1 MRAHTNIK
9 LKDRNSLTISNF
21 KGVDFSSSAVNVQ
34 SNRASY
40 MRNLINEGGVNKKR
54 NGWNELKV
62 YRETINGI
70 FEGRR
75 VNGIFE
81 APLKMGMLVHAGTKI
96 YWDSNRSVLVENVQ
110 NKRSQAFYKDDKVYI
125 LCGDIYVFKFVA
137 DEGVIATRLL
147 DSDEIYIPTT
157 TISIDNDTVT
167 DTVRATLDDINCLTK
182 WRKNTLVGAKITKEG
197 ETVKPN
203 EWSLDDNIDADTVVK
218 IEIEKKHIWSSGVT
232 TGIITY
238 EVASASNDIIECN
251 NNTCTKVG
259 EIDRQNGKI
268 KLTIDTTPPIDNQAN
283 ITVTFAHTHRLAS
296 KITNCTFGTVFG
308 VNGNTDTLFLSGN
321 INFPNVCFYSAE
333 DDFAYFPNR
342 NVIAM
347 GSETYAIGGFA
358 RLSDSTLV
366 AVKEG
371 VSHEAGIYYI
381 AGSYQPIN
389 DKTDA
394 RLVAPVYTRTAGGI
408 GEGIISR
415 YCNANLNGDALIL
428 TQSGVQ
434 GIVLGENVART
445 ERFTRNRSINING
458 KLLLHDNLS
467 NAVAICH
474 NNRYYLAIDGV
485 CYVADARHKFIPDDT
500 VDNSFNYEWWYW
512 DNIPARVWASIDGKL
527 YFGTEQGQIC
537 VFDDKYTDRT
547 YVDIKDGMSF
557 DIADN
562 CIVDDMAD
570 DIYENDKIEIKP
582 TGTNLFFAILQKDAT
597 TDDIGTIQTDSENIL
612 NMHDGQE
619 VYIEQNDLLYSVG
632 YIGAIDYAECTY
644 SIGDE
649 YGNPILLGGEFNV
662 LLSLDNK
669 EFYITNVDLVGKS
682 FQIKNGI
689 NGNVLKLYRGN
700 HLNAREVIVTRNR
713 NVVAEYHTPIFD
725 FGTIESSKTL
735 LKMAISVEPEMNG
748 KLSFGYE
755 TRNAY
760 KLLNVQ
766 GMRRF
771 SFEDFNFENFSFDT
785 GFANSYSVRC
795 NVRNFNYIMFRF
807 ISDSDSNCVINK
819 FTTIYKINK
828 SNRGVR

>member
-62 YRETINGI
+62 YSDKI
-70 FEGRR
+70 
-75 VNGIFE
+75 NGIFE
-81 APLKMGMLVHAGTKI
+81 APLKRGMLVHAGNEI
-96 YWDSNRSVLVENVQ
+96 YWHNV
-110 NKRSQAFYKDDKVYI
+110 KLLLSGIRDVRSQAFYKDDKVYI

-238 EVASASNDIIECN
+238 EVANKSNDIIECN
-251 NNTCTKVG
+251 NDTCTKVG
-259 EIDRQNGKI
+259 EIDRANGKI

-296 KITNCTFGTVFG
+296 KITKCTFGTVFG

-321 INFPNVCFYSAE
+321 DSFKNICFYSAE
-333 DDFAYFPNR
+333 NDFTYFPNR
-342 NVIAM
+342 NAIAM

-366 AVKEG
+366 AVKEEA
-371 VSHEAGIYYI
+371 SHEAGIYYI
-381 AGSYQPIN
+381 TGSYQPIN

-408 GEGIISR
+408 GEGIVSR

-458 KLLLHDNLS
+458 KLLLHDDLS

-500 VDNSFNYEWWYW
+500 VDNSFNYEWWFW

-527 YFGTEQGQIC
+527 YFGTEQGQVC
-537 VFDDKYTDRT
+537 VFDDKYTDR
-547 YVDIKDGMSF
+547 VHSNIKDGSMIDF
-557 DIADN
+557 NNEQIVYDMHDYIQDGDTINIATQALYVMLQANAEMND
-562 CIVDDMAD
+562 
-570 DIYENDKIEIKP
+570 YEIN
-582 TGTNLFFAILQKDAT
+582 
-597 TDDIGTIQTDSENIL
+597 TDSIFNF
-612 NMHDGQE
+612 HDGE
-619 VYIEQNDLLYSVG
+619 KVIIEQNGSYG
-632 YIGAIDYAECTY
+632 EYIIGDVDWAKNTY
-644 SIGDE
+644 SLCGADGFPVEIEGT
-649 YGNPILLGGEFNV
+649 FNV
-662 LLSLDNK
+662 LLNVANRDL
-669 EFYITNVDLVGKS
+669 YIVNVDTENNT
-682 FQIKNGI
+682 FQVKLNKDGGI
-689 NGNVLKLYRGN
+689 LDLYSGTPSTSD
-700 HLNAREVIVTRNR
+700 IVTYSR
-713 NVVAEYHTPIFD
+713 NVVAEYHTPVFD

-735 LKMAISVEPEMNG
+735 LKMSVAVEPQLSG
-748 KLSFGYE
+748 KLAFGYE
-755 TRNAY
+755 TRNVY
-760 KLLNVQ
+760 KMLNVK
-766 GMRRF
+766 GIRRF
-771 SFEDFNFENFSFDT
+771 TFDDFNFNDFSFDT
-785 GFANSYSVRC
+785 GFNNSYSVRV
-795 NVRNFNYIMFRF
+795 NERNFNYIMFRF
-807 ISDSDSNCVINK
+807 VSDSDTDCIINK
-819 FTTIYKINK
+819 FTAIYKINK

>member
-34 SNRASY
+34 SNRSSY

-62 YRETINGI
+62 YTEKINGI
-70 FEGRR
+70 Y
-75 VNGIFE
+75 E
-81 APLKMGMLVHAGTKI
+81 APMKRGMLVHAGTKI

-125 LCGDIYVFKFVA
+125 VCGDIYVFKYAA
-137 DEGVIATRLL
+137 DTGVIATRLL

-182 WRKNTLVGAKITKEG
+182 WRKNTLVGVVSENKEAFTQGDWTLDASIDDDTDITIEMEIQAGKNAEGMFVTKTIVAKSYG
-197 ETVKPN
+197 V
-203 EWSLDDNIDADTVVK
+203 SDDYQGQNTYY
-218 IEIEKKHIWSSGVT
+218 EIKDEKNTLI
-232 TGIITY
+232 GI
-238 EVASASNDIIECN
+238 VN
-251 NNTCTKVG
+251 KKL
-259 EIDRQNGKI
+259 GKI
-268 KLTIDTTPPIDNQAN
+268 RIFTDTTPPIDNQAN

-333 DDFAYFPNR
+333 DDFTYFPNR

-347 GSETYAIGGFA
+347 GSETHAIGGFA

-381 AGSYQPIN
+381 TGSYQPIN
-389 DKTDA
+389 DEADA

-408 GEGIISR
+408 GEGITSR

-445 ERFTRNRSINING
+445 ERFTRNRSVNING
-458 KLLLHDNLS
+458 KLLLHSNLS

-485 CYVADARHKFIPDDT
+485 CYVADARHKFIPNDT
-500 VDNSFNYEWWYW
+500 VDNSFNYEWWFW

-537 VFDDKYTDRT
+537 VFDDKYTDR
-547 YVDIKDGMSF
+547 VHSNIKDGSMIDF
-557 DIADN
+557 NNEQIVYDMHDYIQDGDTINIATQELY
-562 CIVDDMAD
+562 VMLQAHA
-570 DIYENDKIEIKP
+570 EMNDFEIK
-582 TGTNLFFAILQKDAT
+582 
-597 TDDIGTIQTDSENIL
+597 TDSIFNF
-612 NMHDGQE
+612 HDGE
-619 VYIEQNDLLYSVG
+619 KVWIEKNGTYS
-632 YIGAIDYAECTY
+632 EY
-644 SIGDE
+644 SIGDVDWAKNTYSLCAADGFPVE
-649 YGNPILLGGEFNV
+649 IEGMFNV
-662 LLSLDNK
+662 LLNVANRDL
-669 EFYITNVDLVGKS
+669 YIVNVDTENNT
-682 FQIKNGI
+682 FQVKLNKDGGI
-689 NGNVLKLYRGN
+689 LDLYSGTPS
-700 HLNAREVIVTRNR
+700 ESDIVTYSR
-713 NVVAEYHTPIFD
+713 NVVAEYHTPVFD

-735 LKMAISVEPEMNG
+735 LKMSVAVEPQ
-748 KLSFGYE
+748 LSGELAFGYE
-755 TRNAY
+755 TRNVY
-760 KLLNVQ
+760 KMLNVK
-766 GMRRF
+766 GIRRF
-771 SFEDFNFENFSFDT
+771 TFDDFNFNDFSFDT
-785 GFANSYSVRC
+785 EFNNSYSVRV
-795 NVRNFNYIMFRF
+795 NERNFNYIMFRF
-807 ISDSDSNCVINK
+807 VSDSDTDCIINK
-819 FTTIYKINK
+819 FTAIYKINK

>member
-62 YRETINGI
+62 Y
-70 FEGRR
+70 EGSI
-75 VNGIFE
+75 NGIFE

-96 YWDSNRSVLVENVQ
+96 YWDTNRSVLVENVQ

-232 TGIITY
+232 TGISTY
-238 EVASASNDIIECN
+238 EVASKSNDIIECN
-251 NNTCTKVG
+251 NDTCTKVG
-259 EIDRQNGKI
+259 EIDRANGKI

-321 INFPNVCFYSAE
+321 SEFPNVCFYSAE
-333 DDFAYFPNR
+333 DDFTYFPNR

-347 GSETYAIGGFA
+347 GGETYAIGGFA

-371 VSHEAGIYYI
+371 ASHEAGIYYI
-381 AGSYQPIN
+381 TGSYQPIN
-389 DKTDA
+389 DKADA

-408 GEGIISR
+408 GEGIVSR

-458 KLLLHDNLS
+458 KLLLHDDLS

-500 VDNSFNYEWWYW
+500 VDNSFNYEWWFW

-537 VFDDKYTDRT
+537 VFDDKYTDRVHSNIKNGSMIDFNNEQIVYDMHDYIQDGDT
-547 YVDIKDGMSF
+547 INIATQELYVMLQANAEMIDF
-557 DIADN
+557 
-562 CIVDDMAD
+562 
-570 DIYENDKIEIKP
+570 EI
-582 TGTNLFFAILQKDAT
+582 N
-597 TDDIGTIQTDSENIL
+597 TDSIFNF
-612 NMHDGQE
+612 HDGE
-619 VYIEQNDLLYSVG
+619 KVLIEQYGSYN
-632 YIGAIDYAECTY
+632 EY
-644 SIGDE
+644 SIGDVDWANNTYSLCGADGFPVE
-649 YGNPILLGGEFNV
+649 IEGTFNV
-662 LLSLDNK
+662 LLNVANRDL
-669 EFYITNVDLVGKS
+669 YIVNVDTENNT
-682 FQIKNGI
+682 FQVKLNKDGGI
-689 NGNVLKLYRGN
+689 LDLYSGTPSTSD
-700 HLNAREVIVTRNR
+700 IVTYSR
-713 NVVAEYHTPIFD
+713 NVVAEYHTPVFD

-735 LKMAISVEPEMNG
+735 LKMSVAVEPQLSG
-748 KLSFGYE
+748 KLAFGYE
-755 TRNAY
+755 TRNVY
-760 KLLNVQ
+760 KMLNVK
-766 GMRRF
+766 GIRRF
-771 SFEDFNFENFSFDT
+771 TFDDFNFNNFSFDT
-785 GFANSYSVRC
+785 GFNNSYSVRV
-795 NVRNFNYIMFRF
+795 NERNFNYIMFRF
-807 ISDSDSNCVINK
+807 VSDSDTDCIINK
-819 FTTIYKINK
+819 FTAIYKINK

>member
-62 YRETINGI
+62 Y
-70 FEGRR
+70 EGSI
-75 VNGIFE
+75 NGIFE
-81 APLKMGMLVHAGTKI
+81 APLRVGMLVHAGTKI
-96 YWDSNRSVLVENVQ
+96 YWDSNRSVLVDGVQ
-110 NKRSQAFYKDDKVYI
+110 NKRSQAFYKDNKVYI
-125 LCGDIYVFKFVA
+125 VCGDIYVFKFVVG
-137 DEGVIATRLL
+137 EGVVATRLI

-182 WRKNTLVGAKITKEG
+182 WRKNTLVGVVSENKEAFTQG
-197 ETVKPN
+197 DWT
-203 EWSLDDNIDADTVVK
+203 LDASIDDDADIT
-218 IEIEKKHIWSSGVT
+218 IEMEIQAGKNAEVMFVTKTIVAKSYGISDDYQGQNTYYEIKDEKNTLI
-232 TGIITY
+232 GI
-238 EVASASNDIIECN
+238 VN
-251 NNTCTKVG
+251 KKL
-259 EIDRQNGKI
+259 GKI
-268 KLTIDTTPPIDNQAN
+268 RIFTDTTPPIENQAN
-283 ITVTFAHTHRLAS
+283 ITVTFAHTHNLAS

-333 DDFAYFPNR
+333 DDFTYFPNR

-371 VSHEAGIYYI
+371 ASHEAGIYYI

-389 DKTDA
+389 DKADA

-458 KLLLHDNLS
+458 KLLLHDDLS

-474 NNRYYLAIDGV
+474 NNRCYLAIDGV
-485 CYVADARHKFIPDDT
+485 CYVADARHKFIPNDT
-500 VDNSFNYEWWYW
+500 VDNSFNYEWWFW

-527 YFGTEQGQIC
+527 YFGTEQGQVC
-537 VFDDKYTDRT
+537 VFDDKYTDR
-547 YVDIKDGMSF
+547 VHSNIKDGSMIDF
-557 DIADN
+557 NNEQIVYDMHDYIQDGDTINIATQELYVMLQANAKMIDF
-562 CIVDDMAD
+562 
-570 DIYENDKIEIKP
+570 EI
-582 TGTNLFFAILQKDAT
+582 N
-597 TDDIGTIQTDSENIL
+597 TDSIFNF
-612 NMHDGQE
+612 HDGE
-619 VYIEQNDLLYSVG
+619 KVWIEKNGTYS
-632 YIGAIDYAECTY
+632 EY
-644 SIGDE
+644 SIGDVDWAKNTYSLCNTDGFPVE
-649 YGNPILLGGEFNV
+649 IEGMFNV
-662 LLSLDNK
+662 LLNVANRDL
-669 EFYITNVDLVGKS
+669 YIVNVDTENNT
-682 FQIKNGI
+682 FQVKLNKDGGI
-689 NGNVLKLYRGN
+689 LDLYSGTPSTSDM
-700 HLNAREVIVTRNR
+700 VTYSR
-713 NVVAEYHTPIFD
+713 NVVAEYHTPVFD

-735 LKMAISVEPEMNG
+735 LKMSVAVEPQLSG
-748 KLSFGYE
+748 KLAFGYE
-755 TRNAY
+755 TRNVY
-760 KLLNVQ
+760 KMLNVK
-766 GMRRF
+766 GIRRF
-771 SFEDFNFENFSFDT
+771 SFDDFNFNDFSFDT
-785 GFANSYSVRC
+785 GFNNSYSVRV
-795 NVRNFNYIMFRF
+795 NERNFNYIMFRF
-807 ISDSDSNCVINK
+807 VSDSDTDCIINK
-819 FTTIYKINK
+819 FTAIYKINK